1 MKDTPDAPEMFV
13 STANE
18 LIYIERNNSIE
29 SQCLVHS
36 LWALKKNKKPPRVTN
51 DILTFEF
58 FL

>member
-1 MKDTPDAPEMFV
+1 MKDTPEAPEMFV

-36 LWALKKNKKPPRVTN
+36 LWALKK
-51 DILTFEF
+51 
-58 FL
+58 

>member
-18 LIYIERNNSIE
+18 LIYIEKQFDWE
-29 SQCLVHS
+29 SMPG
-36 LWALKKNKKPPRVTN
+36 AFIPGLKKNKKPPRVRN